1 MNYLINIEFTKN
13 SEKAGKLT
21 LTDSSGNVVLS
32 KVPVA
37 VPPNS
42 GISFEK
48 RNLSLSFIR
57 REEKEA
63 DSLILTGS
71 EKSKYWNAVNRLES
85 AGVNKVVV
93 SDGKPLFMGQK
104 ISYDNQRLAGGESV
118 FILKENDFETLSK
131 VINNPANKVTLS
143 AEQVGFL
150 WFPEKLD
157 MNRTSLSADIKSVLD
172 SNKSLDNNEKVV
184 SERDRQEKER
194 TQKTQKSNV
203 FSTSNQL
210 LKKEEKKETAKSQVS
225 QKGSTLGDNAKN
237 TANVGTSRTI
247 GSKMSARPTAQG
259 YVGNYNANSRVTGYQ
274 GDDLDPFDVIFMNAY
289 PDLAPFYKPNS
300 LLAWMTFFNR
310 NDDISRQQVLD
321 NINNVSGFENVGS
334 ADFKYTPSGYSVTMY
349 EDENKQN
356 VMGTLNYNGNEECY
370 KVTSPNGETT
380 YLQQDNNGI
389 WNGCTQ
395 SDSSNEISYN
405 FAQTNEGYVGN
416 WSSSPA
422 DGVQFNS
429 GMSVGYDYQNQSSLD
444 QPYNMEEYKTY
455 DMGSVSIDSAQPTS
469 TYQSEPENKY
479 ENDWR
484 NEPPPPPPPPPPED
498 NYSWSVSQDSYN
510 SFSP

>member
-13 SEKAGKLT
+13 FEKAGKLT
-21 LTDSSGNVVLS
+21 LTDNSGNVILS

-37 VPPNS
+37 VPPHS

-63 DSLILTGS
+63 DNLILTGS
-71 EKSKYWNAVNRLES
+71 EKNKYWSAVNRLET

-104 ISYDNQRLAGGESV
+104 MSYDNQKLVGGESV
-118 FILKENDFETLSK
+118 FVLKENDFEVLSK
-131 VINNPANKVTLS
+131 VINTPNNKVVLS
-143 AEQVGFL
+143 AEQVSFL

-157 MNRTSLSADIKSVLD
+157 MSRTRLSDDIKAVLD
-172 SNKSLDNNEKVV
+172 SNKSLDSNEKLVAANK
-184 SERDRQEKER
+184 EKQKD
-194 TQKTQKSNV
+194 QKTQKGNV

-210 LKKEEKKETAKSQVS
+210 LKKEEKKDPNKTQTATKA
-225 QKGSTLGDNAKN
+225 STLGNN
-237 TANVGTSRTI
+237 TNVGTARTI
-247 GSKMSARPTAQG
+247 GSKMSSRSATQG

-310 NDDISRQQVLD
+310 NDDLSRQQVLD
-321 NINNVSGFENVGS
+321 NINNVAGFENVGS

-356 VMGTLNYNGNEECY
+356 VMGTLNYNGNE
-370 KVTSPNGETT
+370 
-380 YLQQDNNGI
+380 
-389 WNGCTQ
+389 
-395 SDSSNEISYN
+395 
-405 FAQTNEGYVGN
+405 
-416 WSSSPA
+416 
-422 DGVQFNS
+422 
-429 GMSVGYDYQNQSSLD
+429 
-444 QPYNMEEYKTY
+444 
-455 DMGSVSIDSAQPTS
+455 
-469 TYQSEPENKY
+469 
-479 ENDWR
+479 
-484 NEPPPPPPPPPPED
+484 
-498 NYSWSVSQDSYN
+498 
-510 SFSP
+510 